1 MAAVTSL
8 PWGRPLTRADV
19 RELPDDGHRYELLDG
34 MLLVSPSP
42 THRHQR
48 AVTRL
53 GLLLGNACPS
63 DQELLVAPFDVVLA
77 DDTVLQ
83 PDLLVADVC
92 DLADARVPLAPHLVV
107 EVLSPST
114 RRVDLLLKRSR
125 YEAAGVP
132 AYWSWTRRS
141 PRSPSSSSSSFA
153 TSRPPASWTPRRSRS
168 STPTRSPSSLGRWS
182 SEAGEDA
189 GPRLRRVTA
198 LPPLRGLR
206 GDHRE
211 RTLESRAGAAGG
223 AARCARVRDAR
234 TWRGRP

>member
-83 PDLLVADVC
+83 PDLLVADVS
-92 DLADARVPLAPHLVV
+92 ATWP
-107 EVLSPST
+107 T
-114 RRVDLLLKRSR
+114 RGCLW
-125 YEAAGVP
+125 P
-132 AYWSWTRRS
+132 
-141 PRSPSSSSSSFA
+141 PISSSRCS
-153 TSRPPASWTPRRSRS
+153 PPA
-168 STPTRSPSSLGRWS
+168 
-182 SEAGEDA
+182 
-189 GPRLRRVTA
+189 
-198 LPPLRGLR
+198 
-206 GDHRE
+206 
-211 RTLESRAGAAGG
+211 RAGSTS
-223 AARCARVRDAR
+223 C
-234 TWRGRP
+234 